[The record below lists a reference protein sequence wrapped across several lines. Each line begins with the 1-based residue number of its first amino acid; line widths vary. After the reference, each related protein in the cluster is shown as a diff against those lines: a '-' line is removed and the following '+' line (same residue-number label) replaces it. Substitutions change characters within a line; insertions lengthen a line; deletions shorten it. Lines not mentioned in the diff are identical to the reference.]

1 MSTIERRLN
10 KLEEIRN
17 RNDVGDEVDKLF
29 EKMGTSRAAMLAD
42 FGSLW
47 KFRDW
52 LVARS
57 AAADHQ
63 AGVPIAVLHRK
74 WQGDSTVS
82 VKWDA
87 ILDRYEALQTAA
99 PGA

>member
-63 AGVPIAVLHRK
+63 AGVPIAAHPRQ
-74 WQGDSTVS
+74 WQGDCAISA
-82 VKWDA
+82 KWDA
-87 ILDRYEALQTAA
+87 ILDHADALQSAA
-99 PGA
+99 SAP

>member
-63 AGVPIAVLHRK
+63 ALMGRCTGFEAVTTGITIHRSRHF
-74 WQGDSTVS
+74 STLNGTHEIQ
-82 VKWDA
+82 K
-87 ILDRYEALQTAA
+87 TA
-99 PGA
+99 